1 MRAGWPGADASG
13 QGVAQLF
20 PRHPGAECG
29 VARSRSTIVEAMRMA
44 VDNLASICPFHRMA
58 DEEVVAHAKQGSWW
72 ATEHILR
79 KYRHMVEGK
88 ARSYFLLGAD
98 HEDVVQEGM
107 IGLFKAIRDFSDGN
121 LAAFRSFAE
130 LCITRQIITA
140 VKTATRHKHSL
151 LNTYVSVELLTAEP
165 DDEQPP
171 RELLVEE
178 RPADPQELFLHRE
191 FRTQVDG
198 TIRQVLSPLE
208 AQALRRYIEGKSY
221 HDIARELRCGVKQ
234 VDNAL
239 QRAKKKMGRSLAASL
254 S

>member
-1 MRAGWPGADASG
+1 
-13 QGVAQLF
+13 
-20 PRHPGAECG
+20 
-29 VARSRSTIVEAMRMA
+29 MRMA
-44 VDNLASICPFHRMA
+44 VDNLANVVSISRMA
-58 DEEVVAHAKQGSWW
+58 DEEVVAQAKQGSWW

-98 HEDVVQEGM
+98 HDDVVQEGM
-107 IGLFKAIRDFSDGN
+107 IGLFKAIRDFSGGN

-151 LNTYVSVELLTAEP
+151 LNAYVSVELPSAEQ
-165 DDEQPP
+165 DDEQSL
-171 RELLVEE
+171 RDLLVEE
-178 RPADPQELFLHRE
+178 RPSDPQELFLCRE
-191 FRTQVDG
+191 FRSEVDG

-208 AQALRRYIEGKSY
+208 ATALRRYIEGKSY
-221 HDIARELRCGVKQ
+221 QDIAGELQCGVKQ

-239 QRAKKKMGRSLAASL
+239 QRAKKKMGRSLVASL
-254 S
+254 A